1 MAKQINK
8 QYQLTTEYKKSVVE
22 GQKQWRD
29 SLYGPEKEHTKICEC
44 CSKEFKWFGRQ
55 GTSGFKKARFCSI
68 SCSKS
73 RSEYWGN
80 NATRYQTIA
89 FKHHEKKCVV
99 CGFDAIVAVHHYDHN
114 KENNDP
120 KNLIP
125 LCPNHHEMIH
135 HSLYTK
141 EITSVVDEWRN
152 NLCVAQ
158 PGQRSRLGSE
168 RS

>member
-1 MAKQINK
+1 MAIQHSKD
-8 QYQLTTEYKKSVVE
+8 YQKTTDYKKSVVE

-29 SLYGPEKEHTKICEC
+29 SLFGPETEHTKVCEC
-44 CSKEFKWFGRQ
+44 CKKEFKWFGRK
-55 GTSGFKKARFCSI
+55 GTNGYKKARFCSI

-99 CGFDAIVAVHHYDHN
+99 CGFDKIVAVHHYDQN

-120 KNLIP
+120 SNLIP

-135 HSLYTK
+135 HSLYSNEIDVVVK
-141 EITSVVDEWRN
+141 EYISLWANR
-152 NLCVAQ
+152 
-158 PGQRSRLGSE
+158 
-168 RS
+168 